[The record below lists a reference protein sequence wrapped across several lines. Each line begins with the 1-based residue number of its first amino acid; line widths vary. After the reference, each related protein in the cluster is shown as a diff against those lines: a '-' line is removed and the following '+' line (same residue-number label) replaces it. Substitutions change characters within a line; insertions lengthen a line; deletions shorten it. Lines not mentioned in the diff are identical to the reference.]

1 MGERGDRVQE
11 VTINTIRDGVILA
24 LSLLFPGTIIYEE
37 KIPQN
42 FEAPCF
48 FVKLLTGDQAHE
60 LNRRYYRTHA
70 FDIHFFPKGEEY
82 NREAHDVAERLYEEL
97 RELRIDG
104 ALYRGTSMSHEVVDD
119 VLHFFVDINFH
130 VLRPKDQVPKMKT
143 LEQEGY
149 LKHG

>member
-37 KIPQN
+37 KMPQN

-60 LNRRYYRTHA
+60 MNRRYYRTHA

-82 NREAHDVAERLYEEL
+82 NREAHEMADRLYEEL
-97 RELRIDG
+97 RMVRIDG
-104 ALYRGTSMSHEVVDD
+104 SLYRGSGMSHEVVDD
-119 VLHFFVDINFH
+119 VLHFFVNFNFH
-130 VLRPKDQVPKMKT
+130 VLRPKDQVPKMM
-143 LEQEGY
+143 E
-149 LKHG
+149 LKEEINHG